1 MNFMN
6 FAGNSNLELDLKIK
20 KIKLELQYQKL
31 KNHGIDPKY
40 CTKSVSVK
48 IVQILNHKIQ
58 SPVLDSTHWCPLE
71 FDISVIQPIICPTV
85 TQSNVQRFTRNTT
98 NNIKTSFFDNV

>member
-1 MNFMN
+1 MN

-71 FDISVIQPIICPTV
+71 FDIFRDSTNHLPNRDPIQHAKVHP
-85 TQSNVQRFTRNTT
+85 QHHQ
-98 NNIKTSFFDNV
+98 